1 VQDNQVETMKAN
13 IGISEKHLLK
23 STGFLSEILSD
34 EMILYVKTRKFHWN
48 VSGESFLELHKL
60 YESQYKQMEIAID
73 LVAERMGKL
82 GQKTPG
88 TMEEFLQHGR
98 LKESPGKY
106 PTSKEMLK
114 ELLDDHESLVMF
126 LRKSIEQIAGKINDA
141 GTADFLTGLME
152 DHESIAWVLRRY
164 QE

>member
-1 VQDNQVETMKAN
+1 MKTN
-13 IGISEKHLLK
+13 IGISDKHLIRSAGL
-23 STGFLSEILSD
+23 LSEILSD

-60 YESQYKQMEIAID
+60 FESQYKQMELSID

-88 TMEEFLQHGR
+88 TMEEFLQLGS

-106 PTSKEMLK
+106 ATSKDMLK
-114 ELLDDHESLVMF
+114 ELLLDHENLVVV
-126 LRKSIEQIAGKINDA
+126 LRRSVSQIAGKINDA

-152 DHESIAWVLRRY
+152 DHESTAWVLRRY

>member
-1 VQDNQVETMKAN
+1 MKAN

-23 STGFLSEILSD
+23 STGLLSEILAD

-48 VSGESFLELHKL
+48 VSGESFLDLHKL
-60 YESQYKQMEIAID
+60 YESQYKQMENSID

-88 TMEEFLQHGR
+88 TMEEFLQNGR

-126 LRKSIEQIAGKINDA
+126 LRKSIAQIAGKINDA

-152 DHESIAWVLRRY
+152 EHESIAWVLRRY

>member
-1 VQDNQVETMKAN
+1 MKTN
-13 IGISEKHLLK
+13 IGISDKHLVK
-23 STGFLSEILSD
+23 SSGLLSEILSD
-34 EMILYVKTRKFHWN
+34 EMVLYVKTRKFHWN
-48 VSGESFLELHKL
+48 ISGESFLELHKL
-60 YESQYKQMEIAID
+60 FESQYKQMELSID

-88 TMEEFLQHGR
+88 TMEEFLQLAS

-114 ELLDDHESLVMF
+114 ELLLDHESLIVI
-126 LRKSIEQIAGKINDA
+126 LRKSVTQIAGKINDA
-141 GTADFLTGLME
+141 GTADFLIGLME
-152 DHESIAWVLRRY
+152 EHESIAWVLRRY

>member
-1 VQDNQVETMKAN
+1 MKTN
-13 IGISEKHLLK
+13 IGISDKHLVK
-23 STGFLSEILSD
+23 SSSLLSEILSD

-60 YESQYKQMEIAID
+60 FESQYKQMELSID

-88 TMEEFLQHGR
+88 TMEEFLQLGS

-106 PTSKEMLK
+106 ATSKDMLK
-114 ELLDDHESLVMF
+114 ELLLDHESLVLV
-126 LRKSIEQIAGKINDA
+126 LRKSVAQIAGKINDA

-152 DHESIAWVLRRY
+152 EHESIAWVLRRY

>member
-1 VQDNQVETMKAN
+1 
-13 IGISEKHLLK
+13 
-23 STGFLSEILSD
+23 
-34 EMILYVKTRKFHWN
+34 
-48 VSGESFLELHKL
+48 
-60 YESQYKQMEIAID
+60 
-73 LVAERMGKL
+73 
-82 GQKTPG
+82 
-88 TMEEFLQHGR
+88 MEEFLQNGR

-126 LRKSIEQIAGKINDA
+126 LRKSIAQIAGKINDA

-152 DHESIAWVLRRY
+152 EHESIAWVLRRY

>member
-1 VQDNQVETMKAN
+1 MKTN
-13 IGISEKHLLK
+13 IGISDKHLVK
-23 STGFLSEILSD
+23 SSGLLTEILSD

-60 YESQYKQMEIAID
+60 FESQYKQMELSID

-82 GQKTPG
+82 GQKIPG
-88 TMEEFLQHGR
+88 TMEEFIQLAS

-106 PTSKEMLK
+106 ATSKEMLK
-114 ELLDDHESLVMF
+114 ELLDDHESLIVI
-126 LRKSIEQIAGKINDA
+126 LRKSITQIVDKINDA

-152 DHESIAWVLRRY
+152 EHESIAWVLRRY

>member
-1 VQDNQVETMKAN
+1 MKTN
-13 IGISEKHLLK
+13 IGISDKHLIK
-23 STGFLSEILSD
+23 SSGLLSEILSD
-34 EMILYVKTRKFHWN
+34 EMVLYVKTRKFHWN
-48 VSGESFLELHKL
+48 ISGESFLELHKL
-60 YESQYKQMEIAID
+60 FELQYKQMELSID

-88 TMEEFLQHGR
+88 TMEEFLQLAS

-106 PTSKEMLK
+106 PTSKEMLN
-114 ELLDDHESLVMF
+114 ELLVDHESLIVI
-126 LRKSIEQIAGKINDA
+126 LRKSVTQIAGKLNDA

-152 DHESIAWVLRRY
+152 EHESIAWVLRKY

>member
-1 VQDNQVETMKAN
+1 MKTN
-13 IGISEKHLLK
+13 IGISEKHLVK
-23 STGFLSEILSD
+23 SSGLLSEILSD
-34 EMILYVKTRKFHWN
+34 EMILYIKTRKFHWN

-60 YESQYKQMEIAID
+60 FESQYKQMELSID

-88 TMEEFLQHGR
+88 TMEEFLQLAS

-106 PTSKEMLK
+106 ASSKEMLK
-114 ELLDDHESLVMF
+114 ELLDDHESLVII
-126 LRKSIEQIAGKINDA
+126 LRKSITHIADKINDA

-152 DHESIAWVLRRY
+152 EHESIAWVLRRY

>member
-1 VQDNQVETMKAN
+1 MKTN
-13 IGISEKHLLK
+13 IGISDKHLVK
-23 STGFLSEILSD
+23 SSGLLSEILSD

-60 YESQYKQMEIAID
+60 FESQYKQMELSID

-88 TMEEFLQHGR
+88 TMEEFLQLGS

-106 PTSKEMLK
+106 ATSKDMLK
-114 ELLDDHESLVMF
+114 ELLLDHESLVIV
-126 LRKSIEQIAGKINDA
+126 LRKSVAQIAGKINDA

-152 DHESIAWVLRRY
+152 EHESIAWVLRRY